1 MNVESRIRVVG
12 IVTAKNDQGIKVQVP
27 FGEYTMRKGASEVF
41 TLTGEGGLTFS
52 LELGEVA
59 RYTGSRDLRALS
71 GPGANEAGTG
81 GVAAAGVTGR
91 DLGQAGGRRKM
102 WY

>member
-1 MNVESRIRVVG
+1 MSIAESRIRVVG
-12 IVTAKNDQGIKVQVP
+12 IVTAKNDQGIRVQVP
-27 FGEYTMRKGASEVF
+27 FGEYTMQKNDREIF
-41 TLTGEGGLTFS
+41 TLTGEGGLTFT

-71 GPGANEAGTG
+71 GPG
-81 GVAAAGVTGR
+81 VTGATAR
-91 DLGQAGGRRKM
+91 PADQTGGRRKM